1 MQVPPLC
8 FVSGRTC
15 LACPDRRHSIDD
27 QEFCVLPLT
36 HDFEA
41 NPFRFD
47 PKTGRG
53 SQLLL
58 HCILAIS
65 YKHISRGNGRYS
77 REAKAYKKTAFR
89 LLNEAEGTTLSN
101 PLQAN
106 HLDALLILMTLD
118 CATSARGPWTWYLQ
132 RAYKMIQATESLNVQ
147 KTPRIQARIDMLVWW
162 DVTLALTTRKGCI
175 MSGSTMLSLLNPTST
190 LANPNFYSVSGCPQE
205 LFGHMIRLA
214 SYAREYELASTMA
227 YVKFDMDLINDAA
240 TNIREWQNPKPNGY
254 GDDIADR
261 HDYGDTDPVE
271 FLQSRE
277 DIYHCAEA
285 WRYGLLLYIER
296 VFRLRNQPASPVLRF
311 LARRSMNHVLACRRS
326 STVQKQLLLPVFLAG
341 CEITDEYLQQQ
352 ALLYCHWWNE
362 QARYEM
368 FLTVAGLLE
377 EIWVKNDPREWWG
390 SILDQKAAQHLA
402 AWRLH
407 EATVNIANGRL
418 AEEGVTVHAIG
429 RDPIARGEVVRLRD

>member
-1 MQVPPLC
+1 MQVLPLC
-8 FVSGRTC
+8 FFY
-15 LACPDRRHSIDD
+15 D

-77 REAKAYKKTAFR
+77 REAKTHKKMAFQ
-89 LLNEAEGTTLSN
+89 LLKDAEGNTLGS

-106 HLDALLILMTLD
+106 QLDALLILMTLD

-132 RAYKMIQATESLNVQ
+132 RAFKMIQATESLNVQ

-162 DVTLALTTRKGCI
+162 DVTLALITRKGCV
-175 MSGSTMLSLLNPTST
+175 MSESTMLSLLNPTGT
-190 LANPNFYSVSGCPQE
+190 LADPNFYSVSGCSHE
-205 LFGHMIRLA
+205 LFSLMIRLA
-214 SYAREYELASTMA
+214 SYAREYELASTMT
-227 YVKFDMDLINDAA
+227 YVKFDMDLISDAA
-240 TNIREWQNPKPNGY
+240 RKIKEWHNPRLN
-254 GDDIADR
+254 
-261 HDYGDTDPVE
+261 DYTENDPAAGGSDHGDTDPADV
-271 FLQSRE
+271 LQYRE

-285 WRYGLLLYIER
+285 WRYALLLYIER
-296 VFRLRNQPASPVLRF
+296 VFKWRNQPASSLVRF
-311 LARRSMNHVLACRRS
+311 LARRTLNHVLACRRTS
-326 STVQKQLLLPVFLAG
+326 MVQKQLLLPVFLAG
-341 CEITDEYLQQQ
+341 CEVTDEYLQQQ

-368 FLTVAGLLE
+368 FLTAAGLLE
-377 EIWVKNDPREWWG
+377 EIWVKHDPREWWG
-390 SILDQKAAQHLA
+390 SILDQKARESGTSSPPRQYLF
-402 AWRLH
+402 
-407 EATVNIANGRL
+407 G
-418 AEEGVTVHAIG
+418 
-429 RDPIARGEVVRLRD
+429 